1 MLYDA
6 HVHVGMFDDIKS
18 MLKCALLSKIT
29 PICVGITLDESFHT
43 LTLLKDN
50 SLSLPVFVGIHPWY
64 LKDNIFD
71 DSKIEILLAFDNAVG
86 IGECGLDN
94 KIETPINYQIEVLE
108 QHLEIAKKHSLP
120 VNLHIRGCHGELIRV
135 LKKYQGR
142 VNGFIHNFTFSYDL
156 AKQYLDLGMML
167 SVGHHITFNQPK
179 LNSVLQKIGMEHFV
193 LETDADF
200 LHTGPYDP
208 NLTKREY
215 ECICTLFNRKMD
227 ETEIILEN
235 NIKRVI
241 PKIAT
246 SIKS

>member
-18 MLKCALLSKIT
+18 MLKCALLSQIT
-29 PICVGITLDESFHT
+29 PVCVGITLSESLHT
-43 LTLLKDN
+43 LNLLKEN

-64 LKDNIFD
+64 LKDNLFD
-71 DSKIEILLAFDNAVG
+71 ENQIETLLAFDNVVG

-94 KIETPINYQIEVLE
+94 KIETPLNYQIEVLE
-108 QHLEIAKKHSLP
+108 QHLEIAKKYSLP
-120 VNLHIRGCHGELIRV
+120 VNLHIRGSHGELIRV

-142 VNGFIHNFTFSYDL
+142 VKGFIHNFTFSYDL
-156 AKQYLDLGMML
+156 AKKYLDLGMML
-167 SVGHHITFNQPK
+167 SVGHHITFNQAK
-179 LNSVLQKIGMEHFV
+179 LNSVLEKVGMENFF

-208 NLTKREY
+208 NLIKSEY

-227 ETEIILEN
+227 ETEIILES
-235 NIKRVI
+235 NIKSVI
-241 PKIAT
+241 QRLP
-246 SIKS
+246 SL